1 MAFSS
6 SRGFGPA
13 PEGTSQNFPPRVPN
27 SFEPL
32 RGSARLISRTG
43 QQGQELT
50 APIGAHAPPIPCAD
64 QSDPPGFPRPG
75 GSVFCGAP
83 KGRTAPFRPRC
94 ASFATVQPNCI
105 ATECCRSCGRAKRFM
120 IGGSDSVCN
129 SGTTDVR
136 AQSVVACAC
145 L

>member
-32 RGSARLISRTG
+32 GGSARLISRTG

-75 GSVFCGAP
+75 GSVLFVGEFPLFSVRPTAEPTVPP
-83 KGRTAPFRPRC
+83 K
-94 ASFATVQPNCI
+94 
-105 ATECCRSCGRAKRFM
+105 
-120 IGGSDSVCN
+120 
-129 SGTTDVR
+129 SGDV
-136 AQSVVACAC
+136 
-145 L
+145 